1 MISVLCQSRGLLFVL
16 GVIALLLGASV
27 VVVPETSQL
36 VVLRDGQPL
45 RVINR
50 YVPRGEPG
58 SGGAGV
64 VLHVPVL
71 EQLVWVQR
79 GLQGL
84 KVERQQVR
92 TVDGQL
98 LDLDLD
104 ARLRVYDPVRLATTL
119 GSEERLSGQLG
130 SALPGLLRDE
140 LVKLDAGQVM
150 LPGAGGA
157 LARVRAALD
166 AKAREYGA
174 QVIDIRIARVS
185 QSDQTRQEV
194 LARMQDERERMAI
207 GIQAEGIRQAQL
219 ITASAQAESARILGD
234 SAGRDPEFYR
244 FYRAMRS
251 YEAIFADPD
260 AKTKTTI
267 ILGPDSEYLR
277 HFKGK

>member
-1 MISVLCQSRGLLFVL
+1 MVSVLRQSRPLLFAL
-16 GVIALLLGASV
+16 GVIMLLLGASV
-27 VVVPETSQL
+27 VVVPETRQL
-36 VVLRDGQPL
+36 VVLREGQPV
-45 RVINR
+45 RVTNR
-50 YVPRGEPG
+50 YVPRAEPG

-71 EQLVWVQR
+71 EQLVWVTR

-84 KVERQQVR
+84 TVERQQVR

-98 LDLDLD
+98 LDLDVD
-104 ARLRVYDPVRLATTL
+104 ARFRVYDPVRLATTL
-119 GSEERLSGQLG
+119 GSEERLSGQLAG
-130 SALPGLLRDE
+130 ALPGLLRDQ

-150 LPGAGGA
+150 QPGAGGA

-174 QVIDIRIARVS
+174 QVIDIRIARVG
-185 QSDQTRQEV
+185 QSDQARQEV
-194 LARMQDERERMAI
+194 LARMQDERERLAI
-207 GIQAEGIRQAQL
+207 GIQTEGIRQAQL

-251 YEAIFADPD
+251 YEAILADPD
-260 AKTKTTI
+260 AKTRTTI

-277 HFKGK
+277 HFKGR